1 MRTQQTNSTANQTA
15 CGSEL
20 HNSMSG
26 LITAAFFAEGLHDA
40 GYDEVIQSWG
50 RGCIELIDALVR
62 YAPVADSLCQGKDI
76 FPGVYD
82 YEVSAPFGKWFGEY
96 IIEHGDQPPQK
107 EAINWLSRETEAF
120 FAQGVTA

>member
-26 LITAAFFAEGLHDA
+26 LISAAFFAEGLHDA

-50 RGCIELIDALVR
+50 RGGSKIVLTSCLYCIYTYHMGI
-62 YAPVADSLCQGKDI
+62 
-76 FPGVYD
+76 
-82 YEVSAPFGKWFGEY
+82 
-96 IIEHGDQPPQK
+96 
-107 EAINWLSRETEAF
+107 
-120 FAQGVTA
+120 